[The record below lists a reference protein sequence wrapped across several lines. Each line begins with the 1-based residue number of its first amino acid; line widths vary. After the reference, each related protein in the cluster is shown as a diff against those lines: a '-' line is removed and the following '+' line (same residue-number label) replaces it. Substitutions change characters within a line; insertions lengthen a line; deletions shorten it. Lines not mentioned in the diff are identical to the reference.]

1 MDDFFEVSPLK
12 KNGNIKILSAI
23 WKLIRGKH
31 YPGNQKNLEET
42 LAKTVAHAEFEAYKT
57 DKIKA
62 IYVGRF
68 LYGRTLVRQSKNAVL
83 RKFLEV
89 AHPRY
94 LGKLLSDGVRV
105 NSNKIKATTV
115 AWNNTFLH
123 IPDFSIF
130 DKTNH
135 LMPLAIVIAGIIL
148 LFILIAHF
156 KLNAFIAFIIV
167 ALLVGVAEG
176 MDFLTAIKSIQ
187 NGIGNTLGYLILIL
201 GLGAML
207 GKLVADSGAA
217 QRITMQLVQKF
228 GKKNIQWAVVLTG
241 FIVGIPM
248 FYTVG
253 FVILVPLVFTVA
265 AATGLN
271 LIYVGLPML
280 ASLSVTHGYLPPHP
294 APTGI
299 AIMFDADIGKTLLYG
314 IIIAIPAIIVAG
326 PLFSRTIK
334 NVNATPLKEFMNP
347 KVLTDEE
354 MPGTLNS
361 ILTALLPVILIGLA
375 SIVAL
380 VLPEENILRKT
391 TDVLGDP
398 VVAMLI
404 SVLVAI
410 YTLGLARGK
419 KMKEVMDSVA
429 SAVSGIT
436 MVLLIIAGAGALKEV
451 LIDSGVSEYIGDM
464 LKGSTISPLVLA
476 WLIATVIRVCV
487 GSATV
492 AGLTAAGIALPL
504 IQGAGVNAELM
515 VLAIGSG
522 SLMLSHVNDGGF
534 WLYKE
539 YFNLSI
545 KDTLR
550 TWTVMETTVGVMGL
564 VGVLVLEQFVG

>member
-1 MDDFFEVSPLK
+1 
-12 KNGNIKILSAI
+12 
-23 WKLIRGKH
+23 
-31 YPGNQKNLEET
+31 
-42 LAKTVAHAEFEAYKT
+42 
-57 DKIKA
+57 
-62 IYVGRF
+62 
-68 LYGRTLVRQSKNAVL
+68 
-83 RKFLEV
+83 
-89 AHPRY
+89 
-94 LGKLLSDGVRV
+94 
-105 NSNKIKATTV
+105 
-115 AWNNTFLH
+115 
-123 IPDFSIF
+123 
-130 DKTNH
+130 
-135 LMPLAIVIAGIIL
+135 MPLAIVVLGIIL
-148 LFILIAHF
+148 LFILIAQF

-167 ALLVGVAEG
+167 SLFVGVAEG
-176 MDFLTAIKSIQ
+176 MQVLQVVESIQ
-187 NGIGNTLGYLILIL
+187 TGLGKTLGGLIMIL

-217 QRITMQLVQKF
+217 QKITTKLVAKF

-253 FVILVPLVFTVA
+253 FVILIPLVFTVA
-265 AATGLN
+265 AATGLP

-299 AIMFDADIGKTLLYG
+299 AVMFKADIGKTLLYG
-314 IIIAIPAIIVAG
+314 IIVAIPAIVVAG

-334 NVNATPLKEFMNP
+334 NIKATPLKEFLNP

-354 MPGTLNS
+354 MPSTFTS
-361 ILTALLPVILIGLA
+361 IVTALLPVILIGIAAILN
-375 SIVAL
+375 
-380 VLPEENILRKT
+380 VLLPDGSMAKEVT
-391 TDVLGDP
+391 SVLGNP
-398 VVAMLI
+398 VIAMLI

-410 YTLGLARGK
+410 WTLGLARGK
-419 KMKEVMDSVA
+419 KMTAVMNSVS
-429 SAVSGIT
+429 SAVAGIT

-451 LIDSGVSEYIGDM
+451 LIDSGVSEYIGNM
-464 LKGSTISPLVLA
+464 LKGSSISPLILA

-504 IQGAGVNAELM
+504 LAGSDVSPELM

-539 YFNLSI
+539 YFNLSV
-545 KDTLR
+545 KDTLK

-564 VGVLVLEQFVG
+564 LGVLVLDVFI

>member
-1 MDDFFEVSPLK
+1 
-12 KNGNIKILSAI
+12 
-23 WKLIRGKH
+23 
-31 YPGNQKNLEET
+31 
-42 LAKTVAHAEFEAYKT
+42 
-57 DKIKA
+57 
-62 IYVGRF
+62 
-68 LYGRTLVRQSKNAVL
+68 
-83 RKFLEV
+83 
-89 AHPRY
+89 
-94 LGKLLSDGVRV
+94 
-105 NSNKIKATTV
+105 
-115 AWNNTFLH
+115 
-123 IPDFSIF
+123 
-130 DKTNH
+130 
-135 LMPLAIVIAGIIL
+135 MPLAIVIAGIIL
-148 LFILIAHF
+148 LFILIARF
-156 KLNAFIAFIIV
+156 RLNAFIAFIIV
-167 ALLVGVAEG
+167 SLLVGVAEG
-176 MDFLTAIKSIQ
+176 MDFITVSESIQ
-187 NGIGNTLGYLILIL
+187 KGIGSTLGYLILIL

-217 QRITMQLVQKF
+217 QRITTQLVTKF

-253 FVILVPLVFTVA
+253 FVILIPLVFTVA
-265 AATGLN
+265 AATGLP

-299 AIMFDADIGKTLLYG
+299 AIMFNADIGKTLLYG
-314 IIIAIPAIIVAG
+314 IIVAIPAIIIAG

-334 NVNATPLKEFMNP
+334 NVKATPLKEFLNP
-347 KVLTDEE
+347 VVLKDEE
-354 MPGTLNS
+354 MPNTAVS
-361 ILTALLPVILIGLA
+361 IITALLPVILIGLA
-375 SIVAL
+375 SLVAL
-380 VLPEENILRKT
+380 FLPEEHIIRKI
-391 TDVLGDP
+391 TDILGDP
-398 VVAMLI
+398 VIAMLI

-419 KMKEVMDSVA
+419 KMKDIMDSVS

-436 MVLLIIAGAGALKEV
+436 MVLLIIAGAGGLKQV
-451 LIDSGVSEYIGDM
+451 LIDSGVSEYIGEM
-464 LKGSTISPLVLA
+464 LKGSSISPLILA

-504 IQGAGVNAELM
+504 IENSGTSAELM

-545 KDTLR
+545 KDTLK

-564 VGVLVLEQFVG
+564 IGVLILNTFI